1 MTLSDVYICTSGT
14 NSPSGCRMHR
24 EDSASL
30 NQELDGDALHVSE
43 VEGKYC
49 EEEADTIS
57 FLITLSS
64 LVATNDS
71 CS

>member
-1 MTLSDVYICTSGT
+1 
-14 NSPSGCRMHR
+14 MHP

-43 VEGKYC
+43 VEGKCC
-49 EEEADTIS
+49 EEEVDTII

-64 LVATNDS
+64 LVETK
-71 CS
+71 

>member
-1 MTLSDVYICTSGT
+1 
-14 NSPSGCRMHR
+14 MHR

-64 LVATNDS
+64 LVATK
-71 CS
+71 